1 MYHISLSLEQTKPNI
16 GGVDLP
22 ADDST
27 WLSAKYLLNQTAKGR
42 QIVLYTEQN
51 IKTDSIYYPSKL
63 IWSKKTIAKPWP
75 KHMLMTLLNF

>member
-1 MYHISLSLEQTKPNI
+1 MASSLLSKTHQSLSHSRYHIINLEQSKPNI

-42 QIVLYTEQN
+42 QIVSYTEQH
-51 IKTDSIYYPSKL
+51 IKTDSILHLK
-63 IWSKKTIAKPWP
+63 
-75 KHMLMTLLNF
+75 